1 MHIQRTIQTTDVCAC
16 LPQRHSGERHVF
28 IRART
33 NQALSH

>member
-1 MHIQRTIQTTDVCAC
+1 MCIQRNIQTTDACAC
-16 LPQRHSGERHVF
+16 LPTRHSGLRHVF

>member
-1 MHIQRTIQTTDVCAC
+1 MYIQRTIQTTDACAC
-16 LPQRHSGERHVF
+16 LPTRHSGLRHVF

>member
-1 MHIQRTIQTTDVCAC
+1 MHSERTIQTTDVCAC
-16 LPQRHSGERHVF
+16 LPARLSGSRHVF

>member
-1 MHIQRTIQTTDVCAC
+1 MHGEHSVQTTDVCAC
-16 LPQRHSGERHVF
+16 LPTRLSASQAVF